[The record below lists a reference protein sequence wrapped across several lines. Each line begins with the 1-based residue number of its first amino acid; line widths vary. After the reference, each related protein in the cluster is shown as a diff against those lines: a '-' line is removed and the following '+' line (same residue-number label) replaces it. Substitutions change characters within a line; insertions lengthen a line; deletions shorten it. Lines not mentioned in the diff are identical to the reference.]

1 MKTQHTAGEWHPCR
15 FGIEIKPGDQ
25 GHEILATVG
34 GVHGVQIAV
43 IPVSGNYGMMR
54 PDGKGGSEEYAS
66 YRISK
71 AEALANLRLLAAAP
85 KLLAALERLAGCYS
99 DSRPP
104 MLWADVSVKEASDAW
119 QTARAA
125 IASARGQS

>member
-1 MKTQHTAGEWHPCR
+1 MCTEFEMKLYQTGTNAAYAEYLK
-15 FGIEIKPGDQ
+15 IKSVMPN
-25 GHEILATVG
+25 G
-34 GVHGVQIAV
+34 GCGLNDDEEAWLCAYLECN
-43 IPVSGNYGMMR
+43 PRLNSR
-54 PDGKGGSEEYAS
+54 LSE
-66 YRISK
+66 
-71 AEALANLRLLAAAP
+71 AAP
-85 KLLAALERLAGCYS
+85 ALLAALERLAGCYS